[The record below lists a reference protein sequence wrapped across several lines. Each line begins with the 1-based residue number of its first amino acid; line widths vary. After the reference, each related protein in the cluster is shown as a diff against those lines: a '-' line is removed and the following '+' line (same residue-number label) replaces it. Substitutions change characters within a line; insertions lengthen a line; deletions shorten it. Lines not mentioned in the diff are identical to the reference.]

1 MPAGLPSHCPCPRA
15 LHSGRGSSGRHTP
28 ASSSASHRQH
38 PRRGQH
44 KVSISEAHF
53 CAMDI
58 EPGRK
63 ESRLLSMMDG
73 FSRGLPRVVLKGPG
87 WSHAGFTASQHAL
100 VRVRAHAGGLSAL
113 PPASPTSVPACP
125 PSPSP
130 QHPSFQFI
138 LVQNTFSVLLLESKV
153 PCALYYRCGY
163 SEVGGMAWGP
173 QLEKHSL
180 IILHLK
186 ISLSPFPEC

>member
-1 MPAGLPSHCPCPRA
+1 MAPIP
-15 LHSGRGSSGRHTP
+15 GRLGSSPPAARPPFCHRHRAPCQPGSPAAVPVRVHCIPDVGAPGRHTP
-28 ASSSASHRQH
+28 ASSPASHRQH

-44 KVSISEAHF
+44 RVSISEAHF

-87 WSHAGFTASQHAL
+87 RSHAGFTASQHAL
-100 VRVRAHAGGLSAL
+100 VRVRARAGGLSAL
-113 PPASPTSVPACP
+113 PLAYPTSIPPRP

-138 LVQNTFSVLLLESKV
+138 SVQNTFSVLLLESKV
-153 PCALYYRCGY
+153 PCPWACSVLP
-163 SEVGGMAWGP
+163 MW
-173 QLEKHSL
+173 
-180 IILHLK
+180 
-186 ISLSPFPEC
+186 LS

>member
-1 MPAGLPSHCPCPRA
+1 MASIPGRLGWPPSCPASFLSLSQGPMPAGLPSRCPCPRV
-15 LHSGRGSSGRHTP
+15 LHSGRGSPGRHTP

-113 PPASPTSVPACP
+113 PLASPTSIPPCLRPPPPNIPA
-125 PSPSP
+125 S
-130 QHPSFQFI
+130 
-138 LVQNTFSVLLLESKV
+138 
-153 PCALYYRCGY
+153 
-163 SEVGGMAWGP
+163 
-173 QLEKHSL
+173 
-180 IILHLK
+180 
-186 ISLSPFPEC
+186 SLSQCKTPSQFSC